1 VYTGFIARID
11 AINRKYEDSSKG
23 DKMSMLLCRFGK
35 VITMLTVMWMSATS
49 AYAQLPIIDMHVHA
63 QDGGGAPE
71 DRYGNKRS
79 PNTEHL
85 FKETYKRFRKYN
97 IVKAVVSGDLY
108 NMDLWK
114 SKDEDDRII
123 RGIFMNKPGW
133 DAPGHPDPEEISP
146 ERFESLVKA
155 GRIEVFGELG
165 CIYGGNT
172 LSDPGWQPYLKIC
185 EQYDIPVCVH
195 TGAGGEDVWKYVPE
209 YRCSLGDP
217 YLIEDA
223 LVRHPRLRVYMAHAG
238 QEWYERAVMLM
249 RIHPNLYT
257 DLGVVLW
264 WSPLR
269 KGYGTR
275 FLRRAKEAGILDR
288 VMFGSDQMSHP
299 HGIEMSIEYLNSLE
313 FLTEKEKRDI
323 LYHNAARFL
332 RLEQ

>member
-1 VYTGFIARID
+1 
-11 AINRKYEDSSKG
+11 
-23 DKMSMLLCRFGK
+23 
-35 VITMLTVMWMSATS
+35 
-49 AYAQLPIIDMHVHA
+49 
-63 QDGGGAPE
+63 
-71 DRYGNKRS
+71 
-79 PNTEHL
+79 
-85 FKETYKRFRKYN
+85 
-97 IVKAVVSGDLY
+97 
-108 NMDLWK
+108 
-114 SKDEDDRII
+114 
-123 RGIFMNKPGW
+123 
-133 DAPGHPDPEEISP
+133 
-146 ERFESLVKA
+146 
-155 GRIEVFGELG
+155 
-165 CIYGGNT
+165 
-172 LSDPGWQPYLKIC
+172 
-185 EQYDIPVCVH
+185 
-195 TGAGGEDVWKYVPE
+195 
-209 YRCSLGDP
+209 
-217 YLIEDA
+217 
-223 LVRHPRLRVYMAHAG
+223 MAHAG